1 MQKKYNYIFGPV
13 PSRRLGMSLGLD
25 MVPHKTCSLNCAYCE
40 CGKTTTFSLER
51 KPYIPADKLISELD
65 IFMQESDIKIDA
77 ITFGG
82 SGEPLL
88 NSDIR
93 IVIDHIKRKYPHIK
107 TALLT
112 NSSLFFMPEVR
123 KEVLDIDYVLPSYD
137 AYSEEAFKKINNP
150 TTELTAQMITDGL
163 IEFSKEYKG
172 ILWVEVFILDDVND
186 NPEEIE
192 NIKKVLTAISPN
204 RVQLNTLD
212 RPGAFNW
219 VKPASKDT
227 MASVA
232 SQLAPLPVEIVSRS
246 FAPET
251 SDKAKNYSDE
261 DIISTISRRPLTV
274 EDIAITM
281 QISIND
287 ADKILSKLVDEK
299 KLKIDSSSG
308 QKFYS
313 IS

>member
-1 MQKKYNYIFGPV
+1 MSKKYNHIFGPV

-40 CGKTTTFSLER
+40 CGKTTDFSIER
-51 KPYIPADKLISELD
+51 KPYILANELISELD
-65 IFMQESDIKIDA
+65 KFMTESDINIDA

-93 IVIDHIKRKYPHIK
+93 KVIDHIKAHYPKIK

-112 NSSLFFMPEVR
+112 NSTLFYIPEVR

-137 AYSEEAFKKINNP
+137 AYSEAVFKKINNP
-150 TTELTAQMITDGL
+150 ASQLTAQMVTDGL

-172 ILWVEVFILDDVND
+172 TLWVEVFILDDVND
-186 NPEEIE
+186 NEQEIE
-192 NIKKVLTAISPN
+192 NIKNILTEISPN

-212 RPGAFNW
+212 RPGAFTW
-219 VKPASKDT
+219 VKPASKET
-227 MASVA
+227 MSKVA
-232 SQLAPLPVEIVSRS
+232 EKLKPLPVEIVTRS
-246 FAPET
+246 HAPET
-251 SDKAKNYSDE
+251 SEKAKNYSDE
-261 DIISTISRRPLTV
+261 EIIATISRRPLKV
-274 EDIAITM
+274 EDVAVTM

-287 ADKILSKLVDEK
+287 ADKILSKLVEEN
-299 KLKIDSSSG
+299 KLKIDDSSG

>member
-1 MQKKYNYIFGPV
+1 MSKKYNHIFGPV

-40 CGKTTTFSLER
+40 CGKTTDFSLER
-51 KPYIPADKLISELD
+51 KPYVPAEELISELD
-65 IFMQESDIKIDA
+65 RFMNESDISIDA

-93 IVIDHIKRKYPHIK
+93 KVIDHIKHHYPNIK

-112 NSSLFFMPEVR
+112 NSTLFFIPEVR
-123 KEVLDIDYVLPSYD
+123 KEVMDIDYVLPSYD
-137 AYSEEAFKKINNP
+137 AYSDEAFKKINNP
-150 TTELTAQMITDGL
+150 ASQLTAKMVTDGL

-172 ILWVEVFILDDVND
+172 TLWVEIFILDDVND
-186 NPEEIE
+186 NDQEIE
-192 NIKKVLTAISPN
+192 SIKKILTEISPT

-212 RPGAFNW
+212 RPGAFTW
-219 VKPASKDT
+219 VKPASKET
-227 MASVA
+227 MAKVA
-232 SQLAPLPVEIVSRS
+232 EKLKPLPVEIVTRS
-246 FAPET
+246 HAPET

-261 DIISTISRRPLTV
+261 EIISTISRRPLKV
-274 EDIAITM
+274 EDVAVTM
-281 QISIND
+281 EISIND

>member
-1 MQKKYNYIFGPV
+1 MRKKYNYIFGPI

-51 KPYIPADKLISELD
+51 KPYIAAKEIISELD
-65 IFMQESDIKIDA
+65 KFMNESDLKIDV

-93 IVIDHIKRKYPHIK
+93 KVINHIKSKYPDVK

-112 NSSLFFMPEVR
+112 NSSLFFIPEVR
-123 KEVLDIDYVLPSYD
+123 KEVLDIDYILPSYD
-137 AYSEEAFKKINNP
+137 AYSDAAFKKINNP
-150 TTELTAQMITDGL
+150 TSELSAQMITEGL
-163 IEFSKEYKG
+163 IKFSKEYKG
-172 ILWVEVFILDDVND
+172 IMWVEVFILDDVND
-186 NPEEIE
+186 NDTEIN
-192 NIKKVLTAISPN
+192 NIRNVLTEINPT

-212 RPGAFNW
+212 RPGAFSW
-219 VKPASKDT
+219 VKPASKET
-227 MASVA
+227 LAKVA
-232 SQLAPLPVEIVSRS
+232 EKLAPLPVEIVSRS

-251 SDKAKNYSDE
+251 SEKAKNYSDE
-261 DIISTISRRPLTV
+261 EIIATISRRPLKV

-281 QISIND
+281 QININD
-287 ADKILSKLVDEK
+287 ADKILSKLVEEK
-299 KLKIDSSSG
+299 KLKIDNSSG

-313 IS
+313 IF

>member
-1 MQKKYNYIFGPV
+1 MKKKYNYIFGPV

-51 KPYIPADKLISELD
+51 KPYIPADELIAELD
-65 IFMQESDIKIDA
+65 KFMSESDIKIDA

-88 NSDIR
+88 NSDLKK
-93 IVIDHIKRKYPHIK
+93 VKDHIKNKYPDIK

-112 NSSLFFMPEVR
+112 NSSLFHISEVR
-123 KEVLDIDYVLPSYD
+123 SEVLDIDYVLPSYD
-137 AYSEEAFKKINNP
+137 AYSEETFKKINNP
-150 TTELTAQMITDGL
+150 TSELTAQMITEGL

-172 ILWVEVFILDDVND
+172 TLWVEVFILDDVND
-186 NPEEIE
+186 NEEEIK
-192 NIKKVLTAISPN
+192 NIKEILTQVSPN
-204 RVQLNTLD
+204 RIQLNTLD
-212 RPGAFNW
+212 RPGAFSW
-219 VKPASKDT
+219 VKPASKET
-227 MASVA
+227 MAKVA
-232 SQLAPLPVEIVSRS
+232 DKLSPLPVEIVSRS

-261 DIISTISRRPLTV
+261 EIIATISRRPLKV
-274 EDIAITM
+274 EDVAVTM

-287 ADKILSKLVDEK
+287 ADKILTRLVEEK
-299 KLKIDSSSG
+299 KLKLDNSSG

-313 IS
+313 LY